1 MKERK
6 QIPDWLCG
14 LIIFLIFLIVAG
26 GSLVFCVVYPQKR
39 YEKICSNVP
48 SESWFEQ
55 DLKVIFYDKEI
66 NILDI
71 ESNENG
77 KAIVK
82 VEVHYGKGE
91 KEKIVHY
98 CYYEVEEGF
107 YDIWQW
113 KYQETL

>member
-1 MKERK
+1 MKEKREM
-6 QIPDWLCG
+6 PDWLCG
-14 LIIFLIFLIVAG
+14 LIIALIFVIIMG
-26 GSLVFCVVYPQKR
+26 GCFVYFVIYPQR
-39 YEKICSNVP
+39 MYEKTCSNVP

-71 ESNENG
+71 ESNERG
-77 KAIVK
+77 EAVVK
-82 VEVHYGKGE
+82 VEVHYGKGG

>member
-6 QIPDWLCG
+6 QMPDWLCG

-55 DLKVIFYDKEI
+55 DLKVVFYDKEM
-66 NILDI
+66 
-71 ESNENG
+71 EE
-77 KAIVK
+77 K
-82 VEVHYGKGE
+82 VEWLGWE
-91 KEKIVHY
+91 KVILLKVS
-98 CYYEVEEGF
+98 V
-107 YDIWQW
+107 
-113 KYQETL
+113 

>member
-1 MKERK
+1 MKEK
-6 QIPDWLCG
+6 KEMPNWLCG
-14 LIIFLIFLIVAG
+14 LIISFISIIFL
-26 GSLVFCVVYPQKR
+26 GSLILLATYPQR
-39 YEKICSNVP
+39 NYEKACSNVP

-71 ESNENG
+71 ESNERG
-77 KAIVK
+77 KAVVK

>member
-6 QIPDWLCG
+6 QMPDWLCG
-14 LIIFLIFLIVAG
+14 LIIFLILLIVVG

-55 DLKVIFYDKEI
+55 DLKVVFYDKEI
-66 NILDI
+66 NVLDI

-82 VEVHYGKGE
+82 VEVRYGKE
-91 KEKIVHY
+91 KVVYY
-98 CYYEVEEGF
+98 CYYAVKEG
-107 YDIWQW
+107 YYNIWQW
-113 KYQETL
+113 EYQETL

>member
-6 QIPDWLCG
+6 QMPDWLCG
-14 LIIFLIFLIVAG
+14 LIIFLIFVIVVG
-26 GSLVFCVVYPQKR
+26 GSFIVFVIYPQKR

-48 SESWFEQ
+48 SESWFKQ
-55 DLKVIFYDKEI
+55 DLKIVFYDKEI

-82 VEVHYGKGE
+82 VEVHYGKE
-91 KEKIVHY
+91 KVVYY
-98 CYYEVEEGF
+98 CYYAVKEG
-107 YDIWQW
+107 YYNIWQW
-113 KYQETL
+113 EYQETL